1 MAESQIRKEINK
13 IEQSIISILN
23 EEMKE
28 YDEFKKENAQLLEKN
43 ILDNG
48 MLNVKIK
55 SLQKENNA
63 SGYNTHKN
71 YSAHDDFIN
80 EQCSFHAEM
89 DVLRKIYW
97 RNMRNRRKQQ
107 RILRRTTL
115 YISRY
120 SNTGNSTNSAP
131 CAKCLHMIQYYKIRK
146 IVFNL
151 NNTYY
156 EYDPRDYTTNHK
168 TFGDISLHKKK

>member
-1 MAESQIRKEINK
+1 MLSNK
-13 IEQSIISILN
+13 QEKFYSLSLDIASKSNMLFKHGCIATYGGHII
-23 EEMKE
+23 
-28 YDEFKKENAQLLEKN
+28 
-43 ILDNG
+43 
-48 MLNVKIK
+48 
-55 SLQKENNA
+55 A

-71 YSAHDDFIN
+71 YSAHDNFIN

-97 RNMRNRRKQQ
+97 RNMRKKRKQQ

-131 CAKCLHMIQYYKIRK
+131 CAKCLRMIQQYHIRK
-146 IVFNL
+146 IIFHL
-151 NNTYY
+151 NDTYY
-156 EYDPRDYTTNHK
+156 EYDPRDYTTTHK
-168 TFGDISLHKKK
+168 TFGDISLHKKTNQFIFDT